1 MSQMLLVAIMF
12 QAYSYNDA
20 QSTPQA
26 REALLSLLLDDS
38 GDQISNCQ
46 VHQTP
51 VIPTHPL

>member
-1 MSQMLLVAIMF
+1 MF

-20 QSTPQA
+20 QPTPQA
-26 REALLSLLLDDS
+26 REALLNLLLDDS
-38 GDQISNCQ
+38 GDQISNSQ